1 MDYETEVLR
10 FLREEPSLVIYNK
23 LLKELGAAPAM
34 FIAYLAEKF
43 FRVSP
48 TFDGYITVSIEEM
61 EKEMCF
67 KRGRQESSIKAL
79 KKNKYITMKP
89 KEGSRKRQF
98 KLLFQN
104 FDPDG
109 SYRTAIKN
117 QIAKEIEI

>member
-61 EKEMCF
+61 EKE
-67 KRGRQESSIKAL
+67 I
-79 KKNKYITMKP
+79 IT
-89 KEGSRKRQF
+89 
-98 KLLFQN
+98 L
-104 FDPDG
+104 
-109 SYRTAIKN
+109 T
-117 QIAKEIEI
+117 IEILNFHKGDSSSYEDRMQHKKKILENINTFIKIK